1 MRWAHMVRTLGDAL
15 SHMLSA
21 LNGTK
26 TATLRASIQLVS
38 IFSELFIIFE

>member
-1 MRWAHMVRTLGDAL
+1 MSHV

-26 TATLRASIQLVS
+26 AATLRASIQLVS
-38 IFSELFIIFE
+38 IFCKLFIIFK